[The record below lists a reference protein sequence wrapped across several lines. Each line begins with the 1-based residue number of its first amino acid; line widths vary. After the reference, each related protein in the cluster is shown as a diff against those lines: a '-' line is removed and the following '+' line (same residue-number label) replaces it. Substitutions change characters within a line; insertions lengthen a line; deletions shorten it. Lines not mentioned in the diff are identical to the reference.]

1 MTDGQTEVVD
11 PDATSWLS
19 RFERFDVVG
28 STNDVVAGWLR
39 EGTKEV
45 CVAIAD
51 VQSSG
56 RGRGDRSWEAPPGA
70 ALLLSIGFRPTWLDP
85 EHTWRLAAIV
95 TLTMAEACEV
105 AAGLRAGTAQLKWP
119 NDLVAI
125 DSRSGEV
132 RKLAGVLGETHGL
145 GTKAAHA
152 IIGIGVNADWKPEDF
167 PDDLAS
173 TMTSLA
179 ELAPGQLIDREVIV
193 HVFLERLEKAV
204 DELRSGRFPAQ
215 TWRARQL
222 TNGVPVR
229 LEWPDGRAET
239 VSALDVDV
247 ESGALMVSELGGGG
261 KPRPVFV
268 GEIRHLRLGG
278 IV

>member
-1 MTDGQTEVVD
+1 MTGVI
-11 PDATSWLS
+11 DAAVTGWLS
-19 RFERFDVVG
+19 RYERFDVVE

-39 EGTKEV
+39 EGTPEV

-51 VQSSG
+51 VQTAG
-56 RGRGDRSWEAPPGA
+56 RGRSGRAWDAPAGA
-70 ALLLSIGFRPTWLDP
+70 ALLLSAGFRPTWLAP
-85 EHTWRLAAIV
+85 EHAWRLAAVI

-105 AAGLRAGTAQLKWP
+105 AAGLRANAVQLKWP

-125 DSRSGEV
+125 VKSTGDV
-132 RKLAGVLGETHGL
+132 RKLAGVLGETAGL
-145 GTKAAHA
+145 GTPDARAV
-152 IIGIGVNADWKPEDF
+152 IGIGVNADWKPEAF
-167 PDDLAS
+167 PADLAA

-204 DELRSGRFPAQ
+204 AALRAGTFDAEA
-215 TWRARQL
+215 WRARQL

-229 LEWPDGRAET
+229 LERPDGTAET
-239 VSALDVDV
+239 VAAVDVDA
-247 ESGALMVSELGGGG
+247 ETGALVVGELGGGG
-261 KPRPVFV
+261 QERHVLV